1 MINIIICS
9 ITIALVSCTGKITS
23 KPNSKELIADSL
35 LNNKGIARTDID
47 RSNNNDLAKI
57 YSRAISDYI
66 TEVSK
71 QDLLALDTLYFGKRN
86 NGQPDDF
93 PDIVLPE
100 TIDNIKIR
108 LIEPEVGEKLQEE
121 KKSSVYI
128 NLIGWVDKHKSEF
141 IFVTFSNGFEH
152 KFDFHI
158 SYKYNSDRME
168 FDLIKSQIEIFSE
181 K

>member
-1 MINIIICS
+1 MYR
-9 ITIALVSCTGKITS
+9 KITS

-35 LNNKGIARTDID
+35 LNNKSITRTDID
-47 RSNNNDLAKI
+47 SSNNNDLAKI

-121 KKSSVYI
+121 KKASVYI
-128 NLIGWVDKHKSEF
+128 NLIGWVDKDKAEF

-158 SYKYNSDRME
+158 SINIIQTEWS
-168 FDLIKSQIEIFSE
+168 LI
-181 K
+181 